1 MSGKPKITPGAVMTV
16 QTGWRDTVLICR
28 KCSKK
33 LDGGF
38 GKGGEQTLRT
48 ALRERL
54 RETGQRRAV
63 RIIETGCFGVCP
75 KRAVVAC
82 LGRQPERLLVLGE
95 GADVGVLAGTSPPAG

>member
-1 MSGKPKITPGAVMTV
+1 MSGKPKVAPGAVMTV

-38 GKGGEQTLRT
+38 GEDGEQTLRT

-54 RETGQRRAV
+54 RETGQRQAV

-95 GADVGVLAGTSPPAG
+95 GADVGVLSGATPGG

>member
-1 MSGKPKITPGAVMTV
+1 MSGKPKIAPGAVMTV
-16 QTGWRDTVLICR
+16 PTGWLETVLICR

-38 GKGGEQTLRT
+38 GEDGRETLRA

-54 RETGQRRAV
+54 REVGQRRTV
-63 RIIETGCFGVCP
+63 RIVETGCFGVCP

-95 GADVGVLAGTSPPAG
+95 GADVGVLAGTPP